1 MACTLLMGRR
11 STEYMSTTILMIAS
25 ETSHLGHADESFM
38 RTKQLPMAATAGVIW
53 SFSCARYWPYRGVGT
68 SASVRKLVLFGLL
81 SYIMKYKLEAKQ
93 GVDQKTKYKLTSS
106 PDYNRICSLENTA
119 IQYKHS
125 SHVFISVFYLTMRL
139 TLKTVRGFCQTQAK
153 TNQKKAQENREFKL
167 CFHCIVY
174 FGHIRSSFVRNSPCS
189 VPDLPHNWWTRGSS
203 QLLAVASGSL
213 GQWHCS
219 RMWRFSDWFI
229 LGCDVRAL
237 FLLI

>member
-1 MACTLLMGRR
+1 
-11 STEYMSTTILMIAS
+11 
-25 ETSHLGHADESFM
+25 M
-38 RTKQLPMAATAGVIW
+38 RTKQLPMAATAGVIR
-53 SFSCARYWPYRGVGT
+53 SFSCARYWPYRAVGT
-68 SASVRKLVLFGLL
+68 CTSVLKLVLFRLL
-81 SYIMKYKLEAKQ
+81 SCIMKCKLEAKQ
-93 GVDQKTKYKLTSS
+93 DVDQKTKYKLTSS
-106 PDYNRICSLENTA
+106 PDYNRLCSLENTA
-119 IQYKHS
+119 IRYKHS
-125 SHVFISVFYLTMRL
+125 SHVFIPVFYLTMRL
-139 TLKTVRGFCQTQAK
+139 TL
-153 TNQKKAQENREFKL
+153 TNQNKAQENREFKL

-174 FGHIRSSFVRNSPCS
+174 FAHVRSSFVRNSPCS